1 MEKRSNIIR
10 KVGLDTNVF
19 VDMILKEP
27 NFYINNA
34 KIIRRGGLFVNYY
47 VIQEAWGILVHVRKI
62 DKKRAGELIDR
73 FVEKNNVKVIRK
85 KDISEEQVK
94 SYFDLLKKQEELHK
108 NIEISGNKD
117 SDLLIISIYKTAGID
132 CIFTRNT
139 FDFQRACK
147 YIGLEIERQFTN
159 TQFMLRRLKRR
170 RY

>member
-1 MEKRSNIIR
+1 MEKRGNIIR

-34 KIIRRGGLFVNYY
+34 KIIKRGGLFVNYF
-47 VIQEAWGILVHVRKI
+47 VIQEAWGILVHFRRIDRKS
-62 DKKRAGELIDR
+62 AGVLIDR
-73 FVEKNNVKVIRK
+73 FVEKNDVKVIKK
-85 KDISEEQVK
+85 KDFLEEQVN
-94 SYFDLLKKQEELHK
+94 SYFDLLKKQEKLHK

-117 SDLLIISIYKTAGID
+117 NDLLIISIYKTAGVD

-147 YIGLEIERQFTN
+147 YLGLKIERQLTN
-159 TQFMLRRLKRR
+159 TQFMLRRLKKRS
-170 RY
+170 